1 MALIELSNVG
11 QIYDGKSIIE
21 GINLKIGSREVF
33 ALIGPTGAG
42 KTTLIRI
49 LDFLQPPSDGKILFD
64 GMDVTHS
71 ERLRLE
77 ARRRISYVQQR
88 PILFSMDVYENVA
101 SGLKWRHEKKEVI
114 NRKVE
119 DVLELVDMA
128 EFSKRDAR
136 TLSGGETQ
144 RVAIARALVI
154 EPELLLLDEPTA
166 NLDPVSV
173 SKIENVLEKIISEH
187 KMTVF
192 MATHDMIQGQR
203 LAKRIGVLMGGKMLQ
218 TGSPDDIF
226 LSPNST
232 EVAEF
237 VGVGNVLAGM
247 VTSRDDDL
255 ITIDVHGK
263 PVEGISDNN
272 IGEKVYA
279 LVRPEDITLTLSRDD
294 RSSARNAF
302 EGRISKI
309 VPLGPLVRIEV
320 DCGFPL
326 LVVLTRRSVQ
336 ELNLSINLH
345 VIASFKATAVH
356 IIKRFN

>member
-1 MALIELSNVG
+1 MALIETVDICKNFEGRDVLKNV
-11 QIYDGKSIIE
+11 
-21 GINLKIGSREVF
+21 NLEIAKGEVF
-33 ALIGPTGAG
+33 ALIGPTGTG

-49 LDFLQPPSDGKILFD
+49 LDFLQSPSEGKIHFD

-88 PILFSMDVYENVA
+88 PIMFRMDVYDNVA
-101 SGLKWRHEKKEVI
+101 SGLKWRHEEKDVI

-119 DVLELVDMA
+119 SVLELVGMTG
-128 EFSKRDAR
+128 FRKRDSR

-144 RVAIARALVI
+144 RVAIARALVT

-173 SKIENVLEKIISEH
+173 SKIENVLEKVITEH

-203 LAKRIGVLMGGKMLQ
+203 LARRIGVLVSGRMLQ
-218 TGSPDDIF
+218 IGSPDDIF

-237 VGVGNVLAGM
+237 VGVGNVLAGT

-255 ITIDVHGK
+255 VTIDVSGK
-263 PVEGISDNN
+263 PMEAISDHT
-272 IGEKVYA
+272 IGDKVYV
-279 LVRPEDITLTLSRDD
+279 LVRPEDITITLSRD

-302 EGRISKI
+302 EGQIARI

-326 LVVLTRRSVQ
+326 LGVLTRRSVQ
-336 ELNLSINLH
+336 ELGLSANQH

-356 IIKRFN
+356 IIKRLN